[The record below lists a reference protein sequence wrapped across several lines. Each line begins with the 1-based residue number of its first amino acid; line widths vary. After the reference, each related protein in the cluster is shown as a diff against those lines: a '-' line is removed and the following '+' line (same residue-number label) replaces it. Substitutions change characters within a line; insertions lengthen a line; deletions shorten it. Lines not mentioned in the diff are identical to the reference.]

1 MEDERME
8 QNRQPEKTDVV
19 FFSPEMLRLAD
30 QHRREQQERLENC
43 RQAARNGD
51 CAAAVQMGLHYFY
64 GTGGVKKDPDKAF
77 AWFSRTEPD
86 DPTALYWL
94 AVCHD
99 NGTGV
104 ERDPV
109 RAFELFQESAKLG
122 YLPAVCD
129 LGVCYENGQ
138 GTEKDLDRAI
148 QCYRHA
154 AEEGYAQGQCNLG
167 AMYYFGVGVEKDYG
181 QAAGSLPKRRSSN
194 IHGRSSC
201 WVCAMSSAT
210 AWSRMP
216 KRRRFCIRRPGRAA
230 ALRACVLW
238 ACCTTPERAWRRTIA
253 VRRSCFV
260 RQRSW
265 ACPER
270 SCSWVTAT
278 TTAWGWISRRLRRW
292 SGSVRRRRRA
302 IPTP

>member
-1 MEDERME
+1 MWC
-8 QNRQPEKTDVV
+8 
-19 FFSPEMLRLAD
+19 SSLPEMLRLAD

-43 RQAARNGD
+43 RQAAQNGD

-167 AMYYFGVGVEKDYG
+167 AMYYFSVGVEKDYG
-181 QAAGSLPKRRSSN
+181 QAARLFTQAAEQRHPRAQFLLGLCYEFGNGVEQDAKKAALLYQEAGKGGSAEGLCALGVHAPRRKGRGE
-194 IHGRSSC
+194 GRSPC
-201 WVCAMSSAT
+201 GGAVSS
-210 AWSRMP
+210 
-216 KRRRFCIRRPGRAA
+216 G
-230 ALRACVLW
+230 
-238 ACCTTPERAWRRTIA
+238 E
-253 VRRSCFV
+253 
-260 RQRSW
+260 RSW

-270 SCSWVTAT
+270 SCFWVTAT

>member
-8 QNRQPEKTDVV
+8 QNRQPEKADVV

-43 RQAARNGD
+43 RQAAQNGD

-181 QAAGSLPKRRSSN
+181 QAARLFTQAAEQQHPRAQFQ
-194 IHGRSSC
+194 I
-201 WVCAMSSAT
+201 
-210 AWSRMP
+210 
-216 KRRRFCIRRPGRAA
+216 GRASC
-230 ALRACVLW
+230 R
-238 ACCTTPERAWRRTIA
+238 ER
-253 VRRSCFV
+253 V
-260 RQRSW
+260 
-265 ACPER
+265 
-270 SCSWVTAT
+270 
-278 TTAWGWISRRLRRW
+278 
-292 SGSVRRRRRA
+292 
-302 IPTP
+302 